1 MNNVLPKEERRRLLR
16 NLTLS
21 IHTVV
26 SCGHAMRVAV
36 ADMLQDFDYL
46 QNIAKGDRE
55 VLLLREKLERA
66 VEDDIIQ
73 NRQVFRILGLKIRE
87 EL

>member
-1 MNNVLPKEERRRLLR
+1 MNELLPKEERRRLLR

-21 IHTVV
+21 IHTVT

-46 QNIAKGDRE
+46 QNIAEGDRE

-73 NRQVFRILGLKIRE
+73 NRQVFTILGLKIRE
-87 EL
+87 GL